1 MKTME
6 TKICT
11 KCGRELSVAMF
22 SKKTKSNDGLQK
34 YCKECLNEY
43 NKKSYLKKK
52 MQRNAIDTIETIKV
66 GTGEATKIYAHQ
78 ELSRF
83 SPRQLMEEL
92 KARGFQ
98 WDYMLEPQ
106 RKIYYE
112 KI

>member
-1 MKTME
+1 ME

-11 KCGRELSVAMF
+11 KCGRELSIDMF
-22 SKKTKSNDGLQK
+22 NKKTTSKDGHQD
-34 YCKECLNEY
+34 YCNECHRVA
-43 NKKSYLKKK
+43 NKTSYLKRK
-52 MQRNAIDTIETIKV
+52 MQRNAIDKVETIKV

-92 KARGFQ
+92 KARGFY
-98 WDYMLEPQ
+98 WEYMLEPQ
-106 RKIYYE
+106 RKISYD